1 MQKATFFFLIF
12 IVIIQSMNSPSSIS
26 VDLSKVRRAVQ
37 TELPLTLTTY
47 KLPHEMEVYMGEIL
61 AAFLKEIHQETMIEY
76 MKYSLSELV
85 GNAKKANTKRVYF
98 RERGLDVHNRRDYLE
113 GMKTFKADTL
123 SNIKYYLDEQERQG
137 LYIKMILQKR
147 GGKVRIE
154 VRNNSSLS
162 YFEYVRIH
170 DKLSR
175 AQQYKSVD
183 QALKQLLD
191 DSEGAGLGLVI
202 MILMMKKLG
211 LSEECYHVLSERG
224 ETITRLVFPVD
235 VETQKNISLISS
247 EFVNLINELPQFP
260 ENIVE
265 INKLLDDPNSKMS
278 DIAAKIS
285 SDVSLTADLLR
296 TVNSAT
302 FARSNRCR
310 SIGDAV
316 KFVGIRGVK
325 NMLYSIG
332 SIKNLSRDGEAQT
345 ARKKELWTHAYKTAF
360 CSYNIARNLFS
371 DDREC
376 VEDSYVCGLLHDM
389 GKIIF
394 ETAHPDVIEQLKTL
408 LSSKGISS
416 ELFEKLIAGVDHSEI
431 GALIAEKWNFP
442 ESIIGVIR
450 YHHAPE
456 DAPEQFRNLCSVV
469 YLSDMILHY
478 QADEIAFDEI
488 DCDVLS
494 RLHLTQEEQFKRLS
508 DSIRAAFNSQSQFP
522 L

>member
-1 MQKATFFFLIF
+1 MSGFFFWIF
-12 IVIIQSMNSPSSIS
+12 SVIIFFMNNAGNYS
-26 VDLSKVRRAVQ
+26 VDISKVHRAVQ
-37 TELPLTLTTY
+37 AGLPLTLTTY
-47 KLPHEMEVYMGEIL
+47 KLPHEMEIYMGEIL
-61 AAFLKEIHQETMIEY
+61 AAFLREIHQEGMIEY
-76 MKYSLSELV
+76 LTYCLSELV

-98 RERGLDVHNRRDYLE
+98 KERGLNVHNRRDYLE

-123 SNIKYYLDEQERQG
+123 ENIKHFLDEQEKQG
-137 LYIKMILQKR
+137 LYIRMILQKR
-147 GGKVRIE
+147 GSKVRVE
-154 VRNNSSLS
+154 VRNNASLS

-170 DKLSR
+170 DKMSR

-211 LSEECYHVLSERG
+211 LSEECYQVLSERG
-224 ETITRLVFPVD
+224 ETISRLVFPVD
-235 VETQKNISLISS
+235 VEMRKSISMISA
-247 EFVNLINELPQFP
+247 EFVNLIDELPQFP

-265 INKLLDDPNSKMS
+265 INKLLDNPQSKMS
-278 DIAAKIS
+278 DIAEKIS
-285 SDVSLTADLLR
+285 NDVSLTADLLR
-296 TVNSAT
+296 TVNAANV
-302 FARSNRCR
+302 ARSNRCR

-325 NMLYSIG
+325 NMLFSIG
-332 SIKNLSRDGEAQT
+332 SIKNLTPDGEKQT

-360 CSYNIARNLFS
+360 YSYNIARNLFS

-394 ETAHPDVIEQLKTL
+394 ETSHPDVIEKLKAL
-408 LSSKGISS
+408 LSGKGISA
-416 ELFEKLIAGVDHSEI
+416 EVFEKLIAGVDHSEI

-442 ESIIGVIR
+442 ESIVGVIR
-450 YHHAPE
+450 YHHEPDEAPE
-456 DAPEQFRNLCSVV
+456 KFRNLASVV

-478 QADEIAFDEI
+478 QDGEIEFDEI

-494 RLHLTQEEQFKRLS
+494 RLRLS
-508 DSIRAAFNSQSQFP
+508 RESQLKSLGDSIQAAFAAQASNNPS
-522 L
+522 